1 MADNQMHPKER
12 RRRSKLDPYVHLVGK
27 LSDREV
33 ATMAGMTPDGVR
45 MYRQR
50 HNIAPARSRQKPN
63 QLGGRPSTSGLGGY
77 LVTVCDSQ
85 GTQEWILLASDLA
98 EAAEK
103 ASSTLGD
110 KAEFVRSIRFL
121 AKAL

>member
-1 MADNQMHPKER
+1 MADNQMMHGER

-33 ATMAGMTPDGVR
+33 ASMAGMTPDGVR

-50 HNIAPARSRQKPN
+50 HDIPPARSLR
-63 QLGGRPSTSGLGGY
+63 RAATPSASQSGLNGY
-77 LVTVCDSQ
+77 LVTVSAGETTAD
-85 GTQEWILLASDLA
+85 WILLASDLA

-103 ASSTLGD
+103 AASALGD
-110 KAEFVRSIRFL
+110 RADAIESIRFL
-121 AKAL
+121 ARAL